1 MGTDFSPLPL
11 GCRPPGVVPQE
22 CLSPPAPAP
31 RGVCAPRGTERWRK
45 TGKPTRIFQ
54 IGQTCVQTKAALGG
68 MRFRLLPNGADRSK
82 WLVATE
88 KYVISRSRWGSLSQ
102 LLPQRAHSGSSHSEG
117 LRGQPLASR
126 APTWPCPL
134 PSMGL
139 QSFSGNRGGGGV
151 PSLGYWWGDFKLPPG
166 CGSPS
171 SQCVVSVQGTPG
183 WVGEWPLQP
192 PEPRESTRGG
202 GPVVFC
208 CKCLRGTG
216 GADG

>member
-1 MGTDFSPLPL
+1 MG
-11 GCRPPGVVPQE
+11 R
-22 CLSPPAPAP
+22 
-31 RGVCAPRGTERWRK
+31 
-45 TGKPTRIFQ
+45 
-54 IGQTCVQTKAALGG
+54 IGQSGLWLQKNTSSPALGG
-68 MRFRLLPNGADRSK
+68 AHCLSYSHKEPTLGVPTVRALGVSPWPPGHPPGPVHCPA
-82 WLVATE
+82 
-88 KYVISRSRWGSLSQ
+88 WGSRASQ
-102 LLPQRAHSGSSHSEG
+102 GTGA
-117 LRGQPLASR
+117 
-126 APTWPCPL
+126 
-134 PSMGL
+134 
-139 QSFSGNRGGGGV
+139 GGGV